1 MTTKANGKK
10 LMRSHQNDCGQG
22 ACLMYSA
29 HQSMQVTEAYFQTDI
44 GYYQTEYIFDFYV
57 LHIIIIDDV

>member
-1 MTTKANGKK
+1 
-10 LMRSHQNDCGQG
+10 MRSHQNDCGQG

-57 LHIIIIDDV
+57 LRIIIIDDATGMFNRED

>member
-1 MTTKANGKK
+1 
-10 LMRSHQNDCGQG
+10 MRSHQNDCGQG

-44 GYYQTEYIFDFYV
+44 GYYQTEYICDFYV
-57 LHIIIIDDV
+57 LRIIIIDDV